1 MASSFVFRAW
11 ILKAAEMRTMA
22 TGVNALSIW
31 MKETLRLWC
40 QRVSTADWPLDTH
53 VKYAELLRMSEPEKR
68 IPMGIMR
75 LT

>member
-1 MASSFVFRAW
+1 MRTTMASSFVFRAW
-11 ILKAAEMRTMA
+11 ILKAAEMRTIA

-31 MKETLRLWC
+31 MKETLR
-40 QRVSTADWPLDTH
+40 

-75 LT
+75 LM